1 MSDILLREVYP
12 ISAGAYET
20 AGEASASIKRKLK
33 QLGIDSGVLRR
44 ISVASYEVE
53 LNLVIH
59 SMGGTLTLAV
69 DPEQIML
76 ISKDVGPGIPD
87 ITRAMTE
94 GYSTA
99 NEEEIKSF
107 YSGYIAHLLEVGNFY
122 TAQTR
127 AAVQGILDPQAADD
141 GAVENVI
148 IQSILQS
155 GFSRIMA
162 EKLLHLQNADPE
174 RVMELE
180 KVSDSRGRHPLVQI
194 PEKED

>member
-1 MSDILLREVYP
+1 MSDVLLREVYP
-12 ISAGAYET
+12 VAAGAYET

-69 DPEQIML
+69 DPEQITL

-99 NEEEIKSF
+99 NEEARSLGFGAGMGLPNMKRNASSF
-107 YSGYIAHLLEVGNFY
+107 
-122 TAQTR
+122 
-127 AAVQGILDPQAADD
+127 D
-141 GAVENVI
+141 
-148 IQSILQS
+148 IQSQPGVGTSIVMV
-155 GFSRIMA
+155 F
-162 EKLLHLQNADPE
+162 KL
-174 RVMELE
+174 
-180 KVSDSRGRHPLVQI
+180 K
-194 PEKED
+194 

>member
-1 MSDILLREVYP
+1 MRYTPFPQEHTKRRARLP
-12 ISAGAYET
+12 
-20 AGEASASIKRKLK
+20 ASIKRKLK

-99 NEEEIKSF
+99 NEEARSLGF
-107 YSGYIAHLLEVGNFY
+107 
-122 TAQTR
+122 
-127 AAVQGILDPQAADD
+127 
-141 GAVENVI
+141 GAGMGLPNMKRNASTFD
-148 IQSILQS
+148 IQSQPGVGTSIVM
-155 GFSRIMA
+155 GF
-162 EKLLHLQNADPE
+162 KL
-174 RVMELE
+174 R
-180 KVSDSRGRHPLVQI
+180 
-194 PEKED
+194 